1 LQSRDSRKLKYA
13 FNDLDGIIFG
23 IKTSMEDKLKIIK
36 IIESKCRK
44 ENRKDFKFYQ
54 AYYSKQKGIIDHAE
68 MTLLKFN

>member
-1 LQSRDSRKLKYA
+1 
-13 FNDLDGIIFG
+13 
-23 IKTSMEDKLKIIK
+23 MEDKLKIIK